1 MLPLLFGA
9 AAIIG
14 GIAIVALWDEIVSW
28 LSDLFYEIKRILVNV
43 MHAAAVYIERAEQ
56 AWAKLMHRLYYKEGT
71 QWMEQTT
78 TRKIPE
84 SELPPE
90 IRRRMLN
97 RGESEVTEELEAMGL
112 EV

>member
-56 AWAKLMHRLYYKEGT
+56 AWVMLKHRLYYKEKT

-78 TRKIPE
+78 TRTIPE
-84 SELPPE
+84 SEVPPDVMRKALE
-90 IRRRMLN
+90 
-97 RGESEVTEELEAMGL
+97 RGESDVTEELEAMGL